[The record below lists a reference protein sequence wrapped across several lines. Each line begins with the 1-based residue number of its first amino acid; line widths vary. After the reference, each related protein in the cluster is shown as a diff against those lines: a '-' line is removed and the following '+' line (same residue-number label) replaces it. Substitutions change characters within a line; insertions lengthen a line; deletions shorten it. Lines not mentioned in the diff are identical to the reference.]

1 LDGIQYLGELVEAM
15 FKKRRKRM
23 SISHYDTQS
32 KTIDEVFE
40 KAKRS
45 SDFTCFSPIESNN
58 RVQISFY
65 QTLID
70 MKLFHDSFL
79 PCLLEN
85 IDSIRKFED
94 FKRFIPI
101 EDIKISNDVKEV
113 EKSLHNG
120 YVMIQLK
127 DDPEACALASLVNSR
142 YGKRETNETE
152 SEFSVIGPKTG
163 FIEDLGTNLHLLRS
177 ELVTADLIFEEF
189 EVGTRTK
196 TKVVVSYLDGVTNP
210 EYVKTVSQRISD
222 LDIDVL
228 LDNTQL
234 EQVISDHSYTPFP
247 LYITTERV
255 DRVVMALVKGNVAI
269 ISDRSCYVVTGPANI
284 MDFFTTPE
292 DYYLPWVV
300 ATFFKLI
307 RIIGMMFSIFSTSF
321 YVAILTYHFEVV
333 PKDLLGPIIYSRANV
348 PFPPVLEV
356 LFLEITIEFLR
367 EAGAR
372 LPTKIGQTLGI
383 VGGIVIGQATVEA
396 ALTSNILL
404 IIVALSALSSFTT
417 PIYKMSN
424 AVRLLR
430 YPFIL
435 LAAIY
440 GGFGI
445 YIGIILLIGHLIRL
459 KSLGNPY
466 MLPLYPYR
474 KGGVTQSLSRP
485 TYPNMNKRPSFLRP
499 LTLKRYEPKN
509 KQDPEEGLNSE

>member
-1 LDGIQYLGELVEAM
+1 M
-15 FKKRRKRM
+15 FKRRNKR
-23 SISHYDTQS
+23 ISASKYETQS

-58 RVQISFY
+58 RVTISFY
-65 QTLID
+65 QTLINID
-70 MKLFHDSFL
+70 LFHQTFL

-85 IDSIRKFED
+85 IESIRKLED
-94 FKRFIPI
+94 IKRYIPI
-101 EDIKISNDVKEV
+101 EEVKISNDGKEV
-113 EKSLHNG
+113 EKSLHDG
-120 YVMIQLK
+120 HVMIQLN
-127 DDPEACALASLVNSR
+127 DDSHACALASLVNSR

-163 FIEDLGTNLHLLRS
+163 FIEDLATNLHLLRS
-177 ELVTADLIFEEF
+177 ELVTADLIFKEF

-196 TKVVVSYLDGVTNP
+196 TKVVVSYLEGVTNP
-210 EYVKTVSQRISD
+210 EYVKTVSQRITDLD
-222 LDIDVL
+222 LDIL

-247 LYITTERV
+247 LYVTTERV
-255 DRVVMALVKGNVAI
+255 DRAIYALVQGNVAL
-269 ISDRSCYVVTGPANI
+269 ISDRSCYVVTGPSTI
-284 MDFFTTPE
+284 MDFFISPE
-292 DYYLPWVV
+292 DYYLPWIV

-307 RIIGMMFSIFSTSF
+307 RIIGMLFSIFSTSF
-321 YVAILTYHFEVV
+321 YVAVLTYHFEVV
-333 PKDLLGPIIYSRANV
+333 PKDLMGPIIYSRANV

-356 LFLEITIEFLR
+356 LFLELTIEFLR

-424 AVRLLR
+424 AVRILR

-435 LAAIY
+435 LAALY

-474 KGGVTQSLSRP
+474 KGGIIHSFSRP
-485 TYPNMNKRPSFLRP
+485 RYPNLKKRPSFLRP
-499 LTLKRYEPKN
+499 LTQKRYEPKDN
-509 KQDPEEGLNSE
+509 QDPEEGLNSE